1 MSNRRRI
8 PTTYGEGAIIATPA
22 LVKELGAERVLVVCG
37 TRSFEASG
45 AARMLPALQQVADV
59 TRWSDFSPNTS
70 STDLERGL
78 AVIQADDPDL
88 VLGVGGGSAM
98 DIAKLL
104 CAYDS
109 VPVDEVRD
117 AIRSGATI
125 TARRRALVLAP
136 TTSGSGSQATHF
148 AVVYIGDDKYSIAG
162 PAMYPDRIVLDPQLA
177 ASGSPHQ
184 RATSGIDAICQAIES
199 LWAVAATESS
209 RRRARYALH
218 YLLPSIERF
227 VHVAD
232 PSSTRAMSIGSHL
245 AGQAI
250 DTSKTT
256 AAHALSYGITKKYGV
271 DHGNAVA
278 LTLGA
283 FIDAH
288 DGVRRNELQPSID
301 PEMHRRVMDQIRAAL
316 GVERPGQAQARFASL
331 LQSLGLAS
339 SLADI
344 GVDNE
349 PAIRALVASVNTERL
364 GNNPVRH
371 TDASLMRVLHRAAW
385 PYVT

>member
-1 MSNRRRI
+1 MSIRRRI
-8 PTTYGEGAIIATPA
+8 PTTYGDGAIDAAPA
-22 LVKELGAERVLVVCG
+22 VAEELAAEHVLLVCG

-45 AARMLPALQQVADV
+45 AARMLPALQRAARV

-70 STDLERGL
+70 STDLEQGL
-78 AVIQADDPDL
+78 AVLRETEPDL

-104 CAYDS
+104 CTYDS
-109 VPVDEVRD
+109 VDAGEVPA
-117 AIRSGATI
+117 AIRSGGTI
-125 TARRRALVLAP
+125 TTRRRALVLVP

-162 PAMYPDRIVLDPQLA
+162 PAMYPDHIVLDPQLA

-184 RATSGIDAICQAIES
+184 RATSGIDAVCQAIES

-232 PSSTRAMSIGSHL
+232 PGSARAMSVGSHL

-250 DTSKTT
+250 DISKTT

-288 DGVRRNELQPSID
+288 DDARPDELQPTID
-301 PEMHRRVMDQIRAAL
+301 PATHRRVMDQIRASL
-316 GVERPGQAQARFASL
+316 GVERPGQARARFASL
-331 LQSLGLAS
+331 LRSLDLAP

-344 GVDNE
+344 GVHAE
-349 PAIRALVASVNTERL
+349 PAMRALVASVNMERL
-364 GNNPVRH
+364 GNNPVRQ
-371 TDASLMRVLHRAAW
+371 TEATLMHVLRSAA
-385 PYVT
+385 